1 MPKLPYIH
9 KMTVIR
15 DNTEVITFSV
25 RDLQSAITGVYFTV
39 KKSVEQDTATFQK
52 SLSDGVTTTGDT
64 YIVTIAPTDT
74 VNLAPGSYV
83 YDLKIVCGSY
93 KKTLMKGTFEILRG
107 VTENV

>member
-1 MPKLPYIH
+1 MKLPYVH

-15 DNTEVITFSV
+15 DDTETVAFSV
-25 RDLQSAITGVYFTV
+25 RDLPSAITGVYFTV

-52 SLSDGVTTTGDT
+52 SLSDGVAITGDT

-74 VNLAPGSYV
+74 ANLAPGWYT

-93 KKTLMKGTFEILRG
+93 KKTLMTGPFEIRKG
-107 VTENV
+107 VTDNV

>member
-1 MPKLPYIH
+1 MAKLPIIH

-15 DNTEVITFSV
+15 DDTEVITFSV
-25 RDLQSAITGVYFTV
+25 RDLPSAITGVYFTV

-52 SLSDGVTTTGDT
+52 SLSDGVAITGDT

-74 VNLAPGSYV
+74 ANLAPGWYT

-93 KKTLMKGTFEILRG
+93 KKTLMKGAFEILRG